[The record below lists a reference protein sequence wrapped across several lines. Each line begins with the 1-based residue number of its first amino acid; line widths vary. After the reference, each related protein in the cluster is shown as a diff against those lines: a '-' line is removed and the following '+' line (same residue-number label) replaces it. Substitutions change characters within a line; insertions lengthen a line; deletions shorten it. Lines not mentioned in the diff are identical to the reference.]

1 MAIYSKKS
9 KSKQIMDKNVKLKIG
24 IALTAV
30 FGLLLINLMFGIL
43 SLINSFFLGTFG
55 LLTYAIFVCGIIV
68 GVLLIL
74 NKSYTVSKL
83 DILFFAIWM
92 FFFVCMLQCCTTT
105 KLPISSYGSYLS
117 STYSYKLSAGGIIFS
132 LFTYPLIALTHT
144 FTSAIVINII
154 AIVATTTVIVI
165 RFYNYFQLKKIKTV
179 EEPSADIKEEEEETY
194 SIVSNLKN
202 SPISNATSSQID
214 DSFFVDDEEVEMLEQ
229 ENKITELTTTEKD
242 KIKAKNI
249 LGLSNEPIED
259 VSEDNKRNL
268 KDIFK
273 ATDPNYNS
281 SKSYV
286 DENRPPRYVHDNAT
300 PVEPPKR
307 NRKTLSDRDRKNL
320 EYLRVITGRPVEDI
334 DETETPQPSTETPK
348 QRLFGFDETINEP
361 TFVEPINQ
369 QSQTEAF
376 DGVKYRTDLKEDI
389 YDENLTLN
397 AVKNNSYSN
406 FNTSTSPVDTKPA
419 EFKRPPIIKEEVY
432 EEVNL
437 NPIQTQPQNP
447 QPQKMAQMVL
457 NEVATEKHNDKPK
470 YKKPYHYNRPPIDLL
485 NIVHNQNTSEEEN
498 RVKGQMLEETLE
510 SFKTPAKIVSI
521 KRGPAFSR
529 FEMQMPTG
537 IPVNKIQNYS
547 NDIAMAVQANGSI
560 RMEIPIPGRN
570 TFGIEVPNTQIDMVG
585 IRDIIESNNFMQ
597 SKSPLTFALGKDIAG
612 DCKVARLEKLIHLLV
627 AGATGSGKSVCLNT
641 MLISFLYNA
650 SPEDLK
656 LILVDPKQVEFS
668 MYKGIP
674 HLLIPEIITDADK
687 AVMMLEW
694 ACTEMDKRYALL
706 RTLRARNITE
716 YNQKNEVKD
725 GLYEKMPYLVIVLD
739 EVGDLMLKHKKEIE
753 DKIVRLGQLARA
765 AGIHLVLATQRP
777 SVDIITGTIKA
788 NLPSRIAF
796 QVTAPENSK
805 TIIGCGGA
813 ENLLGRGDMLFSD
826 QASPDLKRIQGA
838 YVSDTEIEN
847 VVRYVIDNNECIFD
861 SEIEDA
867 MFNPKSNG
875 FSADSPSEDPFDPLL
890 KDALRIVIRQNKA
903 SISSLQRQMGIG
915 FNKAGRLVDQMEKA
929 GFISSPDSKNNRV
942 IFISQQEFEERF
954 GEDL

>member
-9 KSKQIMDKNVKLKIG
+9 KSKQVVDKNVKLKIG
-24 IALTAV
+24 ISLVVV
-30 FGLLLINLMFGIL
+30 FSLLLINLLFGIL
-43 SLINSFFLGTFG
+43 TLINSFLLGTFG
-55 LLTYAIFVCGIIV
+55 ILTYAIFVCGIIV

-83 DILFFAIWM
+83 DILFFAIWL
-92 FFFVCMLQCCTTT
+92 FFFLCMLQCCTTT
-105 KLPISSYGSYLS
+105 KLSVTSYGSYLY
-117 STYSYKLSAGGIIFS
+117 STYAYKLSAGGIIFS
-132 LFTYPLIALTHT
+132 IFTYPLIALTHT

-154 AIVATTTVIVI
+154 ALVITTTVIII
-165 RFYNYFQLKKIKTV
+165 RFYNYFQLKNLKTV
-179 EEPSADIKEEEEETY
+179 ETPVSNTEDDEEIY
-194 SIVSNLKN
+194 NIVSNLKN
-202 SPISNATSSQID
+202 SPVSNASTSQID

-229 ENKITELTTTEKD
+229 ENKITELTSTEKD
-242 KIKAKNI
+242 KIKAKSI
-249 LGLSNEPIED
+249 LGLSKEPIVEPT
-259 VSEDNKRNL
+259 NTTKNL

-273 ATDPNYNS
+273 ATEPNYNT
-281 SKSYV
+281 KSYV
-286 DENRPPRYVHDNAT
+286 DENRPQIYVHDNAT
-300 PVEPPKR
+300 PTETKTKN

-320 EYLRVITGRPVEDI
+320 EYLRIITGRPIDDVE
-334 DETETPQPSTETPK
+334 ETENVEPTTSNQTPK

-361 TFVEPINQ
+361 TFVEPINK

-376 DGVKYRTDLKEDI
+376 EGTAYRTDLKEDL

-397 AVKNNSYSN
+397 SVKNNSYSN
-406 FNTSTSPVDTKPA
+406 FNTSSSPVDTKPA

-437 NPIQTQPQNP
+437 NPIQTK
-447 QPQKMAQMVL
+447 PQKMAQMVL
-457 NEVATEKHNDKPK
+457 NEVATEKHTDKPK

-485 NIVHNQNTSEEEN
+485 NIVRNQNCDEEEN
-498 RVKGQMLEETLE
+498 LAKGQMLEETLK
-510 SFKTPAKIVSI
+510 SFNTPAKIVSI

-537 IPVNKIQNYS
+537 ISVNKIQNYN

-560 RMEIPIPGRN
+560 RMEIPIPGKS

-585 IRDIIESNNFMQ
+585 IRDIIESNNFVQ
-597 SKSPLTFALGKDIAG
+597 SKSPLTFALGKDITG

-627 AGATGSGKSVCLNT
+627 AGATGSSKSVCLNT

-687 AVMMLEW
+687 AVMMLDW
-694 ACTEMDKRYALL
+694 ACTEMDKRYGLL
-706 RTLRARNITE
+706 RTLKARNITE

-753 DKIVRLGQLARA
+753 EKIVRLGQLARA

-861 SEIEDA
+861 SEIEEA
-867 MFNPKSNG
+867 MFSPKSSG

-890 KDALRIVIRQNKA
+890 KEALRIVIKQNKA

-929 GFISSPDSKNNRV
+929 GFISSPDSKSNRV

>member
-9 KSKQIMDKNVKLKIG
+9 KSKQIIDKNVKLKIG
-24 IALTAV
+24 IALTAI
-30 FGLLLINLMFGIL
+30 FGLLLINLLFGIL
-43 SLINSFFLGTFG
+43 TVINSFFLGTFG
-55 LLTYAIFVCGIIV
+55 ILTYAIFVCGIIV

-92 FFFVCMLQCCTTT
+92 FFFICMLQCCTTT
-105 KLPISSYGSYLS
+105 KLPIDSYGSYLS
-117 STYSYKLSAGGIIFS
+117 STYSFKISAGGIIFS
-132 LFTYPLIALTHT
+132 IFTYPLIALTHT
-144 FTSAIVINII
+144 FTSAIVLNII
-154 AIVATTTVIVI
+154 AIVITTTVIVI
-165 RFYNYFQLKKIKTV
+165 RFYNYFQIKKLKPV
-179 EEPSADIKEEEEETY
+179 ESHINETEDIEEESY
-194 SIVSNLKN
+194 NIVSNLKN
-202 SPISNATSSQID
+202 SPASSATSSQID
-214 DSFFVDDEEVEMLEQ
+214 DSFFVDDEEVEVLEQ

-242 KIKAKNI
+242 KIKAKSI
-249 LGLSNEPIED
+249 LGLSKDTIENTT
-259 VSEDNKRNL
+259 EENKRNL

-273 ATDPNYNS
+273 ATEPNYNS
-281 SKSYV
+281 SKSYI

-300 PVEPPKR
+300 KVETQNQ
-307 NRKTLSDRDRKNL
+307 NRRTLSDRDRKNL
-320 EYLRVITGRPVEDI
+320 EYLRVITGRPVDDVEEPI
-334 DETETPQPSTETPK
+334 TPTSQLETPK

-361 TFVEPINQ
+361 SFVEPINK
-369 QSQTEAF
+369 QSQTEMF
-376 DGVKYRTDLKEDI
+376 NDTTYRTDLKEDI
-389 YDENLTLN
+389 YDENLTLKS
-397 AVKNNSYSN
+397 VKNNTYSN
-406 FNTSTSPVDTKPA
+406 FNTSSSPADTKPT

-437 NPIQTQPQNP
+437 NPIQT

-498 RVKGQMLEETLE
+498 RIKGQMLEETLE

-560 RMEIPIPGRN
+560 RMEIPIPGRS
-570 TFGIEVPNTQIDMVG
+570 TFGIEVPNSQIDMVG

-838 YVSDTEIEN
+838 YVSDTEIES

-867 MFNPKSNG
+867 MFNPKSSG

-915 FNKAGRLVDQMEKA
+915 FNKAGRLIDQMEKA